1 MSVTVGQRFGAWVVV
16 RLHAD
21 PAKVVVLCDCGRTE
35 RSVRL
40 YDLTHGKSLMCRRCS
55 VSVSKTSHGAA
66 PYGNTSPEYNT
77 WVHMIQR
84 CHNPKNKDY
93 KNYGGRGIE
102 VCEMWRESF
111 EAFLLMVGKRPTLQ
125 HTIERIDSNGNYEP
139 GNVRWA
145 TRAEQNVNTRSNVKL
160 TIDGVTQ
167 TVSEWSRDPRCTVS
181 MFTVY
186 KRLDRGWDA
195 RRAVFTP
202 SKSRSSDSR
211 NAQESNI
218 QDLGG
223 DEESLSRP
231 GQ

>member
-1 MSVTVGQRFGAWVVV
+1 MEVEVGQKYGAWEVIGPSSDSSKMMC
-16 RLHAD
+16 R
-21 PAKVVVLCDCGRTE
+21 CSCGRTE
-35 RSVRL
+35 HSVRK
-40 YDLTHGKSLMCRRCS
+40 YDLVRGKSLMCRRCS
-55 VSVSKTSHGAA
+55 VAISKTSHGAA
-66 PYGNTSPEYNT
+66 PYGKSSPEYNT

-111 EAFLLMVGKRPTLQ
+111 EAFLLMVGKRPTLK
-125 HTIERIDSNGNYEP
+125 HTIERIDTNRGYEP

-145 TRAEQNVNTRSNVKL
+145 TRHEQNQNMRSNVKL
-160 TIDGVTQ
+160 TIEGETK

-211 NAQESNI
+211 NAPESNI

-223 DEESLSRP
+223 DEE
-231 GQ
+231 